1 MRSLLLNIFKK
12 GVTMYEF
19 QIIERT
25 PTTMTLEA
33 ETSGVPINVTFT
45 LIGKKGIECSNPHDF
60 KKGFFEHGNNAHEIE
75 KFMRGGK
82 VPLCTI
88 TAGDKEFTFN
98 SWEPKDAL
106 RDTIGSLPEP
116 RRGCYVV
123 PEEFVTEK
131 VTKFLEETEKLENPS
146 YFDLLEM
153 LGEKPKIYDDDLP
166 SCEEDL
172 I

>member
-1 MRSLLLNIFKK
+1 
-12 GVTMYEF
+12 MYEF
-19 QIIERT
+19 QIVKQTDTSLE
-25 PTTMTLEA
+25 LEA

-45 LIGKKGIECSNPHDF
+45 LIGKKGIECSNPYDF
-60 KKGFFEHGNNAHEIE
+60 KKAYFEHGENNYEVE
-75 KFMRGGK
+75 QFMRGGE

-88 TAGDKEFTFN
+88 TAGEHEYAFN

-106 RDTIGSLPEP
+106 MDTLGHLLEP

-123 PEEFVTEK
+123 PDDKLTEK
-131 VTKFLEETEKLENPS
+131 VINFLEVAEGIENPS

>member
-1 MRSLLLNIFKK
+1 
-12 GVTMYEF
+12 MYEF
-19 QIIERT
+19 QIVNQTASSLE
-25 PTTMTLEA
+25 LEA

-45 LIGKKGIECSNPHDF
+45 LIGKKGIECSNPYDF
-60 KKGFFEHGNNAHEIE
+60 KKAYFAHGENNYEVE
-75 KFMRGGK
+75 QFMRGGE

-106 RDTIGSLPEP
+106 RESIGALDEP

-123 PEEFVTEK
+123 PEELITDKVIDFLKTAEK
-131 VTKFLEETEKLENPS
+131 IQNPN
-146 YFDLLEM
+146 YFQLLEL
-153 LGEKPKIYDDDLP
+153 LGEKPKIYDNDLP